1 MMIMLQLK
9 ENKSESDMPQN
20 IQQIY
25 KNINLVQGE
34 EISTADFNANRKSE
48 TYITTALKSIVRCGI
63 CDGVVHVN
71 ITSVDPITR
80 KRDGGLG
87 SVDNGQITHP
97 YCNTGYKN

>member
-1 MMIMLQLK
+1 MIMLQLK

-80 KRDGGLG
+80 KGM
-87 SVDNGQITHP
+87 VD
-97 YCNTGYKN
+97 